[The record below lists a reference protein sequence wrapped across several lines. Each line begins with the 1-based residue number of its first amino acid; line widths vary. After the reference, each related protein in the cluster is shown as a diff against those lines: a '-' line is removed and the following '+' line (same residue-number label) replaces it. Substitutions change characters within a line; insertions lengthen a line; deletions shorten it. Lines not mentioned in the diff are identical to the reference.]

1 VVDQEMPREAGD
13 SSMCPVCGTEMAIV
27 RVTPIL
33 FGCEFEDLT
42 LVCKKCGSTKDLR
55 IKRT

>member
-1 VVDQEMPREAGD
+1 
-13 SSMCPVCGTEMAIV
+13 MCPVCGTEMAIV